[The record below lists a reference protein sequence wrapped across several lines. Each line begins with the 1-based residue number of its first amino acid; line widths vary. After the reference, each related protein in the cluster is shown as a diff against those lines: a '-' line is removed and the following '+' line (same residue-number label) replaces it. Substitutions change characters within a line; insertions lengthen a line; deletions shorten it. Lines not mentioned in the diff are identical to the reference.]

1 MKSKIIFGIITVC
14 VLIFGLFTG
23 NVCENEAASIGIIGG
38 ADGPTAIFVTGP
50 NLSWL
55 VIAISVIIIVAL
67 AIFIIRKIRK

>member
-23 NVCENEAASIGIIGG
+23 NTCETEAASIGIIGG

-55 VIAISVIIIVAL
+55 VIAISVIIVVAL
-67 AIFIIRKIRK
+67 AIFIIRK